1 MIDGL
6 ALIAATVLAQVILRG
21 GETAPAGEIVHIDA
35 AGIVLG
41 PPPGTLVIGWDRVK
55 TVEGSWADK
64 AAPFQADAERAWRAR
79 TRLER
84 GDSLSAE
91 PIFEKLFETYRGQ
104 TGATASV
111 VAEGLLRCRLR
122 RGAHVAAIDPWL
134 AMLVAA
140 PPSGMATPVFHPT
153 WAAEAGLSPAMDA
166 ATGLVP
172 ALPPM
177 WLSWPS
183 VEAFARQ
190 TPPDIKDPKTAALR
204 VLYLLSAQFECATE
218 DQTWTVP
225 PAGANESGSQI
236 VREIVLSRVG
246 DVDQRA
252 SARKW
257 LEERMRGSTA
267 NPTPPW
273 LEAWCRAAIGRS
285 LLREDSADQKRLG
298 VVELLHIPARFSTMH
313 PYLAGMAL
321 AEASVTLRSLGDA
334 PGADTLARELAETY
348 PSHPVLEWPRFRSAA
363 PARKATSG
371 PGAATK

>member
-1 MIDGL
+1 MMELAAMVGL
-6 ALIAATVLAQVILRG
+6 LATAQIGLRG
-21 GETAPAGEIVHIDA
+21 GEAAPAGEIVSLDA
-35 AGIVLG
+35 AGLVLG

-55 TVEGSWADK
+55 SVEGVWK
-64 AAPFQADAERAWRAR
+64 ERAAPFLGSAEQAWRAR

-91 PIFEKLFETYRGQ
+91 PLFEQLFESYRGK
-104 TGATASV
+104 TGATAAV

-134 AMLVAA
+134 AMLMAA
-140 PPSGMATPVFHPT
+140 PTSGLATPVFHPG
-153 WAAEAGLSPAMDA
+153 WASEAGLSPAVDT

-172 ALPPM
+172 ALPPI

-190 TPPDIKDPKTAALR
+190 GSPEIKDSRAAGIR
-204 VLYLLSAQFECATE
+204 ALYLASAKFECGEAVG
-218 DQTWTVP
+218 VP
-225 PAGANESGSQI
+225 SVGANEPGSQI
-236 VREIVLSRVG
+236 VREIVLSRAG
-246 DVDQRA
+246 DAEQRA
-252 SARKW
+252 SARKS
-257 LEERMRGSTA
+257 LEERMRGSSA

-285 LLREDSADQKRLG
+285 LVREDAADLKKLG

-321 AEASVTLRSLGDA
+321 AEASVTLRGLGDES
-334 PGADTLARELAETY
+334 GADTLAKELAEAY
-348 PSHPVLEWPRFRSAA
+348 PSHPVLEWARFRSAA
-363 PARKATSG
+363 PAK
-371 PGAATK
+371 KVK